1 MSIFP
6 PSALP
11 DAQFAQRYR
20 AMSSRDTRFDGQ
32 FITGVHSTG
41 IYCRPSCPAA
51 TPKPGNVSFYL
62 TTAAA
67 HEAGLRACKRCLP
80 DAVPGSPAWNLRDDL
95 AARAMRLISDG
106 LVEREGVNG
115 LAARLGYTSR
125 HVTRVLTAELG
136 AGPLALARAHRA
148 QTARILLVTTGLPI
162 TDIAFAAGF
171 GSVRQFN
178 DTITA
183 VYERTPTFLRGAGHG
198 LGPATVDARG
208 GTRITLQLPAR
219 APFDGLGVLRF
230 LGTRALPG
238 VETASPGLA
247 GTDAPPGSN
256 RLAGPESPAGAH
268 YARTMRLPHGP
279 ATVHLTLAGSDTAP
293 MVSCSAWLSSL
304 ADLAPLVSRVRR
316 LLDLDADAAA
326 IDDALGRDPA
336 LAESVR
342 STPGMRLPGSVD
354 AEETLFRALL
364 GQQVSVASA
373 RTSLTRL
380 CHALGERIPGT
391 GTGTGTGTEPNAGT
405 HELALLFPA
414 AAAIAAHGRDVL
426 RGPAARIDT
435 IVRTA
440 EALASGELVISA
452 ADDRVSLETTLRA
465 RAGIGPWT
473 AGYLAMRV
481 LGSPDVLL
489 TSDLALRQGAAR
501 LGLPT
506 TPGALA
512 ARGAGWAP
520 WRSYASMHL
529 WSAAGAGPVPVPVAA
544 VTGSDGAVA
553 AHPLSPTVEDL

>member
-1 MSIFP
+1 
-6 PSALP
+6 
-11 DAQFAQRYR
+11 
-20 AMSSRDTRFDGQ
+20 MSSRDTRFDGQ

-62 TTAAA
+62 TSAAA

-106 LVEREGVNG
+106 LVEREGVPG
-115 LAARLGYTSR
+115 LAARLGYTPR

-148 QTARILLVTTGLPI
+148 QTARVLLVTTGLPI

-183 VYERTPTFLRGAGHG
+183 VYERTPTFLRGTGAGAG
-198 LGPATVDARG
+198 TGTGDGSVDAYG

-238 VETASPGLA
+238 METASPGPHSSPGTA
-247 GTDAPPGSN
+247 GT
-256 RLAGPESPAGAH
+256 AGTH

-279 ATVHLTLAGSDTAP
+279 ATVHLTLAGTATAP
-293 MVSCSAWLSSL
+293 AVSCAAWLSSL

-326 IDDALGRDPA
+326 IDEGLGRDPA
-336 LAESVR
+336 LASNVQR
-342 STPGMRLPGSVD
+342 TPGMRLPGSVD
-354 AEETLFRALL
+354 PEETLFRALL
-364 GQQVSVASA
+364 GQQVSVVSA

-380 CHALGERIPGT
+380 CHALGDRLPGT
-391 GTGTGTGTEPNAGT
+391 SVDADTDTDTEPDAT
-405 HELALLFPA
+405 RHKLALLFPTA
-414 AAAIAAHGRDVL
+414 SAIAAHGRDVL

-452 ADDRVSLETTLRA
+452 ADDRVGLETTLRA

-473 AGYLAMRV
+473 AGYLMMRV

-506 TPGALA
+506 TPGALD

-529 WSAAGAGPVPVPVAA
+529 WRAAGAGPARADAATDPGGPAPV
-544 VTGSDGAVA
+544 
-553 AHPLSPTVEDL
+553 HPLTPTVEDL